1 MLFTRAHH
9 LASTSS
15 SSFSSSS
22 SSPNHLRATVRRCQ
36 SAHHHHR
43 VSSSRNVF
51 VRAAGPSASGLFD
64 EIKKQVEL
72 TFNPRTN
79 GAKIAGRCPDT
90 QTIETEIDRLNAKDT
105 LGDIKENFSEDRFA
119 LELARNIT
127 ETSVKSTNWD
137 DALKEVILESSEEDD
152 PTMDDKECELDEFE
166 DTAAEDVERDEYGY
180 SVEDELP
187 LTGRELALLCYGKY
201 GKFHDMAV
209 KHVKMGEGMSKWV
222 SLNLY
227 VGHLAQKSYPA
238 TEKEYIERCDA
249 LAYMITSWGQA
260 GYTRRWF
267 AEKPMAR
274 RGLPS
279 RPRVDT
285 CVTLQFNRSPTW
297 DDSMGD
303 EFFDY

>member
-1 MLFTRAHH
+1 MLFTRAHR

-15 SSFSSSS
+15 SS
-22 SSPNHLRATVRRCQ
+22 SPNHHLRATTVRRCQ
-36 SAHHHHR
+36 SAHHHR
-43 VSSSRNVF
+43 ASSSSSRDVC

-90 QTIETEIDRLNAKDT
+90 QTIETEIDRLNAKDAL

-209 KHVKMGEGMSKWV
+209 KHVKMGTGMSKWV

>member
-1 MLFTRAHH
+1 MCTKAGPSQ
-9 LASTSS
+9 STSS
-15 SSFSSSS
+15 
-22 SSPNHLRATVRRCQ
+22 
-36 SAHHHHR
+36 
-43 VSSSRNVF
+43 
-51 VRAAGPSASGLFD
+51 AALKIWE
-64 EIKKQVEL
+64 EIKNQVEL

-90 QTIETEIDRLNAKDT
+90 QTIETEVDRLHASDAVE
-105 LGDIKENFSEDRFA
+105 GDVKENFSEDGFA

-127 ETSVKSTNWD
+127 ETSVQNTPSNWD
-137 DALKEVILESSEEDD
+137 DALKEVILSSVDD
-152 PTMDDKECELDEFE
+152 DMDDDKECALDEFE
-166 DTAAEDVERDEYGY
+166 DTVAV
-180 SVEDELP
+180 VDELP

-201 GKFHDMAV
+201 DRFHDMAV
-209 KHVKMGEGMSKWV
+209 KHVKMGGGMSKWV

-227 VGHLAQKSYPA
+227 VGHLAQKSYPT
-238 TEKEYIERCDA
+238 TEREYIERLDA
-249 LAYMITSWGQA
+249 IAYMITSWGQA

>member
-1 MLFTRAHH
+1 
-9 LASTSS
+9 
-15 SSFSSSS
+15 
-22 SSPNHLRATVRRCQ
+22 
-36 SAHHHHR
+36 
-43 VSSSRNVF
+43 
-51 VRAAGPSASGLFD
+51 
-64 EIKKQVEL
+64 
-72 TFNPRTN
+72 
-79 GAKIAGRCPDT
+79 
-90 QTIETEIDRLNAKDT
+90 
-105 LGDIKENFSEDRFA
+105 
-119 LELARNIT
+119 LARNIT

-137 DALKEVILESSEEDD
+137 DALKEVILESSEEEED
-152 PTMDDKECELDEFE
+152 PSMDDKECELDEFE

-209 KHVKMGEGMSKWV
+209 KHVKMGTGMSKWV